1 MWIWKTPHVKR
12 GFSAHYRLPIYL
24 FRFLEHAL
32 RFSAYGRMGIS
43 VSFVLALEPGDDD
56 HHLGFCVRYRREV
69 AVVVVVS
76 RCGNQTA
83 AWQLAFPLP
92 LIINFSAAFFLAHSG
107 IRTFSPL
114 SVFALAWSFSPS
126 FPGPTPYDPMTPSP
140 CMYFDII
147 VFAFTELLVRF
158 PVLSTLI
165 N

>member
-1 MWIWKTPHVKR
+1 
-12 GFSAHYRLPIYL
+12 
-24 FRFLEHAL
+24 L